1 MTFSEAALI
10 EIIGALA
17 TAVLVSG
24 FAALVLERY
33 RQRNE
38 ARASLREIYT
48 ELLQTQRRSR
58 EASLALA
65 RAGGEKSNPQLAEIA
80 VARRAEFLELYHGL
94 NLDASRPLWEEVR
107 RLRAILS
114 CLLVKA
120 KEADGSESERLA
132 KLARK
137 ARQNVQR
144 EFRRSLGHRPLQ
156 KRKPLEEFDAKRR
169 KLCEPDEPGDE

>member
-48 ELLQTQRRSR
+48 ELLQAQRRSR

-65 RAGGEKSNPQLAEIA
+65 RAGGEKSHPQLAEIA
-80 VARRAEFLELYHGL
+80 VARRA
-94 NLDASRPLWEEVR
+94 R
-107 RLRAILS
+107 RRTFKVA
-114 CLLVKA
+114 V
-120 KEADGSESERLA
+120 
-132 KLARK
+132 
-137 ARQNVQR
+137 
-144 EFRRSLGHRPLQ
+144 
-156 KRKPLEEFDAKRR
+156 
-169 KLCEPDEPGDE
+169 